1 MPKEQQPT
9 RILCSPYLRV
19 IQTAVPTADA
29 LDLRI
34 EVITVARELSTS
46 LKRNV
51 HELDELLP
59 IRNSCLLLAYTRMVY

>member
-1 MPKEQQPT
+1 M
-9 RILCSPYLRV
+9 